1 MYIIDMPMKVKIICQ
16 NTHLK
21 RSLLAMETVMSDYCT
36 WYIETILK
44 LNNTR
49 MGTVPSVQV

>member
-1 MYIIDMPMKVKIICQ
+1 MYIIDIPMKVKIICQ

-21 RSLLAMETVMSDYCT
+21 RSFPAMETVMSDYCT

-49 MGTVPSVQV
+49 IGTVPSVQV